1 MGTRLWHPF
10 ADMAA
15 VDGAELRLVAA
26 DGCWV
31 TDADGARYL
40 DASASLW
47 CCNLGHR
54 VPEVN
59 AAIAAQLERLDSYS
73 TFGDYSNEPAEQVAA
88 RLAAVAP
95 VDDARVFL
103 TSGGGDSIDTA
114 AKLARAHFQLT
125 GQPER
130 VHLIGRSQGYH
141 GTHGFGTSIGGIEVN
156 TSGWGPLMP
165 HVSSVPYD
173 SLEALEQELER
184 IGPHRVAAFFCEP
197 VIGAGGVLLPPEG
210 YIEGAAALCRE
221 HGVLFVVDAVICGF
235 GRLGTWFG
243 IERFDVRPDMI
254 AFAKGVN
261 GGILPLGGVVDSGAV
276 AEPWFREPGGPIFR
290 HGPTYSGHP
299 VCCAAALAAFD
310 VYERDR
316 LIPRG
321 RELERDLADVLAPLA
336 DHPAVAEVRA
346 GLGLLAGVGLTAEAR
361 ARVRNA
367 PGVVQ
372 AAARREGLLVRALGD
387 GVAVSPPLTV
397 TRPELR
403 LIGEGLAAALD
414 ALVPSH
420 HV

>member
-59 AAIAAQLERLDSYS
+59 AAIAAQLDRLDSYS

-88 RLAAVAP
+88 RLAALAP

-130 VHLIGRSQGYH
+130 AHLIGRTHGYH

-173 SLEALEQELER
+173 SLEALERELER
-184 IGPHRVAAFFCEP
+184 VGPQRVAAFFCEP
-197 VIGAGGVLLPPEG
+197 VIGAGGVLLPPDG
-210 YIEGAAALCRE
+210 YVEGAAALCRE

-261 GGILPLGGVVDSGAV
+261 GGILPLGGVVVSGAV
-276 AEPWFREPGGPIFR
+276 AEPWFRAPGGPIFR
-290 HGPTYSGHP
+290 HRPTTPPSPRCAPAWACSPASGSP
-299 VCCAAALAAFD
+299 RRRAPACATRRASFRQPPA
-310 VYERDR
+310 
-316 LIPRG
+316 G
-321 RELERDLADVLAPLA
+321 RACSCARWA
-336 DHPAVAEVRA
+336 
-346 GLGLLAGVGLTAEAR
+346 TAS
-361 ARVRNA
+361 
-367 PGVVQ
+367 PS
-372 AAARREGLLVRALGD
+372 RRR
-387 GVAVSPPLTV
+387 
-397 TRPELR
+397 
-403 LIGEGLAAALD
+403 
-414 ALVPSH
+414 
-420 HV
+420 